1 MSVVV
6 INAVEVPTENREEFE
21 RRFAARAGHV
31 SQAEGFEAFELLKP
45 SGDEKYLVYTRWRSR
60 KDFEAWMGSTYFGKG
75 HAQHKEQG
83 PVSTASEV
91 WSYEVLESEY
101 A

>member
-6 INAVEVPTENREEFE
+6 INAVAVPQEDREEFE

-31 SQAEGFEAFELLKP
+31 SKADGFEAFELLKP
-45 SGDEKYLVYTRWRSR
+45 AGDEKYLVYTRWRSR
-60 KDFEAWMGSTYFGKG
+60 KDFEAWMGSTYFGQG

-91 WSYEVLESEY
+91 WTFDVLESEY